1 MAVPVVASA
10 EAGVAKI
17 VLSKELCGHTCT
29 ETHTARTICVL
40 LLPLGWFVPLEPTL
54 CNTDRPLCFGCPT
67 ELFWDAGKELSPPLS
82 YFACLQPSVLKS
94 LSQKHP
100 LPPASSKNPIHHSEE
115 KKNLAMDFLHRAW
128 LRPIMVC
135 VLFQVQN
142 PAND

>member
-10 EAGVAKI
+10 EAGVPKLPFPRSCVVTHAQRLTQHAPS
-17 VLSKELCGHTCT
+17 VSCSSLWAGLC
-29 ETHTARTICVL
+29 L
-40 LLPLGWFVPLEPTL
+40 LNQHSVTQ
-54 CNTDRPLCFGCPT
+54 TDPLCFGCPT
-67 ELFWDAGKELSPPLS
+67 ELFWDAGKELSLPLS
-82 YFACLQPSVLKS
+82 CFACLQPSVLKS